1 MPEFSTLQ
9 LRADLAQADSA
20 AQFDDAARAALAAFD
35 GLNSE
40 GIARTPKP
48 LACRAGC
55 SLCCSLRVDVFAH
68 EVFPIVEHIRRH
80 WSADEIAALMSR
92 LAGHAQTVLTLTPFE
107 HATRNVPCALLGKD
121 GWCSVYAA
129 RPQSC
134 RRHHS
139 QDLPTCQYTYDH
151 PTDLETPAAHDRAL
165 FRALTE
171 AMVQNIEAYAEFG
184 FDQTIYEL
192 GTALQEALTDPASWR
207 RWRNHEPAFRR
218 ASTTPAE

>member
-1 MPEFSTLQ
+1 MPEFSTEQ
-9 LRADLAQADSA
+9 LRADLAEAESA
-20 AQFDDAARAALAAFD
+20 AQFDAAARTALAAFD
-35 GLNSE
+35 RLNDE
-40 GIARTPKP
+40 GIAHTPKP

-68 EVFPIVEHIRRH
+68 EIFPIVEHLRRH
-80 WSADEIAALMSR
+80 WGAEEIAALRSR
-92 LAGHAQTVLTLTPFE
+92 LAAHAETVRALTPFE
-107 HATRNVPCALLGKD
+107 HATRNVPCALLQD
-121 GWCSVYAA
+121 GRCSVYAA

-171 AMVQNIEAYAEFG
+171 AMVQNMEAYAEFG
-184 FDQTIYEL
+184 FDHTIYEL
-192 GTALQEALTDPASWR
+192 GTALQEALDDPECWR
-207 RWRNHEPAFRR
+207 RWRNHEPAFLR